1 MSNVALCKSIDWAV
15 GFIWDNLYLGEE
27 TFGAIIIWDIFQVV
41 KTVTATKFR
50 HEPFQDFYEV
60 FEEIGR

>member
-1 MSNVALCKSIDWAV
+1 MYNVYVKLYNLHIQGEQSNIYINISITHIA
-15 GFIWDNLYLGEE
+15 
-27 TFGAIIIWDIFQVV
+27 QVV

>member
-1 MSNVALCKSIDWAV
+1 MNNPTCINISITHIA
-15 GFIWDNLYLGEE
+15 
-27 TFGAIIIWDIFQVV
+27 QVV